1 MSSSF
6 CFCQLTSSVL
16 SVLVICLCHLSGMS
30 NYLSGFKWGQ
40 ALKWL
45 FPCLVCQKFGKK
57 DVHITVDS
65 GRDTLVPLIPK
76 QRRGSCNQSWGTYR
90 VMAAVATVTAACAG
104 VCLVL
109 VHPDEVIQ
117 LSTSL
122 HHRLWGQWHGCI
134 FLWIF
139 FCLNVWMKPIHPL
152 LKDGK
157 LLVGNFCQL
166 VKFRASIQC
175 TICSRNFSAQMYTT
189 LFGTFSQ
196 TRNFYIKH
204 VQELEKNGMNESW
217 PWCFRISQNSR
228 SL

>member
-1 MSSSF
+1 MSSGL
-6 CFCQLTSSVL
+6 CFCQLTCFVL

-30 NYLSGFKWGQ
+30 NYLYGFKWGQ

-90 VMAAVATVTAACAG
+90 VMAAVATVTVVCAG

-109 VHPDEVIQ
+109 VHPNEVIQ

-134 FLWIF
+134 FSEFSSVSMSGWNLFIPYSKM
-139 FCLNVWMKPIHPL
+139 VQ
-152 LKDGK
+152 
-157 LLVGNFCQL
+157 LLVDNFCQL
-166 VKFRASIQC
+166 IKFRASIQC
-175 TICSRNFSAQMYTT
+175 TICSRFCSPQMYTT
-189 LFGTFSQ
+189 LFGAFSQ
-196 TRNFYIKH
+196 TPNFYIKH

-217 PWCFRISQNSR
+217 PWCFRISQNLR